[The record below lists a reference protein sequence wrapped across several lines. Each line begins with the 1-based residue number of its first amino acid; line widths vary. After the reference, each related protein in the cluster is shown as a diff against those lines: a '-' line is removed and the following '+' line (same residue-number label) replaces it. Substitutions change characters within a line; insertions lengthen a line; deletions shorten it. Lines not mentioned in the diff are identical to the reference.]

1 MRKSNGFSAA
11 ILFSS
16 LATVGSAFYGSDAL
30 AQDVAA
36 SALDEIIVT
45 AQKRE
50 QALADIPMSISV
62 LSGDLLQRQQAD
74 NIEDLVMLVPGLSID
89 TGQRG
94 VTRIT
99 LRGTNTGGI
108 ASTVGTYVGDVPFG
122 SSSGLANAA
131 ILSGDFD
138 TYDLA
143 RVEVLRGPQGTLYGA
158 SALGG
163 VMKYVPN
170 QPNTEAFEG
179 SVQAAAEEVKDAD
192 TGFAFNGMLNIP
204 ISDQFALR
212 ATAYSRTDEGYIDS
226 IGNNPLP
233 SFPAPVINVV
243 EGTRVEEGLNWTE
256 TVGGRVIALFAPSER
271 FSVNLMALMQDIDSG
286 GPNLVDADAVTLQP
300 QYSSPVQSRY
310 QEAYSDIEYRL
321 YSATLD
327 WSFGGVTL
335 QSVTGDGSFE
345 QNLQQDAALATA
357 LLGGLTSLAAY
368 LTFVFDDPNT
378 PEIAPLLSAVLP
390 QITSTDKLTQEFRLL
405 SADNDTFEWL
415 LGAYYADEESLI
427 NQVIYAVDS
436 GTENLAA
443 GFPALAVA
451 DLQSTYEELAV
462 FANATW
468 YISPRFELSFGAR
481 ASDND
486 QTIRQITSG
495 PLAGDTDVSGK
506 SSESPVTWSVS
517 PRWELNDSSSIYA
530 RVATGFRPG
539 GPNAVPPT
547 APPDFPTSYESDSL
561 TSYEAGYKHSAAD
574 GRFSVDVTAY
584 FLDWEDI
591 QVTSSFSGFTANANA
606 GTAASKG
613 IEFATSF
620 APTDGLVFALNAAYT
635 DAYLTED
642 APDLGAADGDP
653 LSYVP
658 EWAFGLLAD
667 YEWDTK
673 GGSEAYVGGSFAYV
687 GDRPADL
694 GNRDANNNI
703 RNVDN
708 YTTLN
713 LRAGLRRENWFV
725 ELYGKNVTDKAGIN
739 TISSADEGYTG
750 RVGLGYI
757 RPRTYGV
764 MAGVNF

>member
-1 MRKSNGFSAA
+1 MFGAA
-11 ILFSS
+11 IFGP
-16 LATVGSAFYGSDAL
+16 VAF
-30 AQDVAA
+30 AQDVTNAP
-36 SALDEIIVT
+36 LEEIIVT

-74 NIEDLVMLVPGLSID
+74 NLEDLVMLVPGLSIAS
-89 TGQRG
+89 GQRG
-94 VTRIT
+94 VTRLT

-170 QPNTEAFEG
+170 KPNTEAFEG

-204 ISDQFALR
+204 IGDQFAVR
-212 ATAYSRTDEGYIDS
+212 ATGYSRTDEGYIDS

-233 SFPAPVINVV
+233 AFPDPVINVV
-243 EGTRVEEGLNWTE
+243 EGTRVEDGLNATE
-256 TVGGRVIALFAPSER
+256 TVGGRISALFAPSDR

-286 GPNLVDADAVTLQP
+286 GPNFVDADAATLKP
-300 QYSSPVQSRY
+300 QHSSPVQSRY
-310 QEAYSDIEYRL
+310 QKAYSDIEYRL
-321 YSATLD
+321 YGATLD
-327 WSFGGVTL
+327 WDFGGVTF
-335 QSVTGDGSFE
+335 QSVTGDGSLE
-345 QNLQQDAALATA
+345 QNLQQDAALGTA

-368 LTFVFDDPNT
+368 LTFSFDDPGT
-378 PEIAPLLSAVLP
+378 PEIAPLLSAILP
-390 QITSTDKLTQEFRLL
+390 QVTSTDKFTQEFRLL
-405 SADNDTFEWL
+405 STDNDTFEWL
-415 LGAYYADEESLI
+415 LGAYYADEDSLI

-451 DLQSTYEELAV
+451 EVQSTYEELAF

-468 YISPRFELSFGAR
+468 YISPRFELSLGAR

-486 QTIRQITSG
+486 QTVRQVTSG
-495 PLAGDTDVSGK
+495 PLAGASDVSGK

-517 PRWELNDSSSIYA
+517 PRWELNDNSSIYA
-530 RVATGFRPG
+530 RIATGFRPG
-539 GPNAVPPT
+539 GPNAIPPA
-547 APPDFPTSYESDSL
+547 APSDFPSSYDSDSL

-574 GRFSVDVTAY
+574 GKFSVDVTAY

-606 GTAASKG
+606 GKAASKG
-613 IEFATSF
+613 IEFTTMF
-620 APTDGLVFALNAAYT
+620 VPTDGLTFSFNAAYT

-642 APDLGAADGDP
+642 APDLGAEDGDP

-658 EWAFGLLAD
+658 EWNFGLLTD
-667 YEWDTK
+667 YEWQTK
-673 GGSEAYVGGSFAYV
+673 GGSLAYVGGSLGYT
-687 GDRPADL
+687 GERPAGL
-694 GNRDANNNI
+694 GNRDSDGNI
-703 RNVDN
+703 REIDS

-713 LRAGLRRENWFV
+713 LRAGLQLENWYV
-725 ELYGKNVTDKAGIN
+725 ELYGKNLTDEAGIN
-739 TISSADEGYTG
+739 NIDSADEDYTG

-764 MAGVNF
+764 MIGVNF